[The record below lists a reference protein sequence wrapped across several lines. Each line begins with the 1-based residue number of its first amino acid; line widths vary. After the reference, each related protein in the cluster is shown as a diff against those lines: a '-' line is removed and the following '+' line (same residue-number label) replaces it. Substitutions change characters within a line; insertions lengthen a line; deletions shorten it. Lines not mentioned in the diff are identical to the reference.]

1 MNKIQIRA
9 EVFSS
14 INNILSTQGKKEVV
28 IKEAVEKLK
37 IIEDKDF
44 LSRLFIK
51 EFISTNDSERAS
63 LISILMLNC
72 IPVDD
77 LERNLWSNLALK
89 EVSDEK
95 KYQLIEILK
104 SMGKFIEYDKYLDY
118 FEEPDKII
126 DLDTHKILSSAM
138 LNPEAQ
144 IDFLDFMETLS
155 KSDKLLLIQSMVEDY
170 SSDDLANIISPII
183 LYEKDNEIIETVI
196 SELINSKSP
205 LAYYPMKR
213 FIELTKD
220 ESLLRTANKG
230 LKELQIMGITQ
241 EKAKS
246 YYQKRFNNSLL
257 YTCYASLP
265 DGKGNQGLIFSRIRS
280 DNSIQLFCTVINDK
294 NGIVDCFGF
303 NTISQLEFSLI
314 LKKFCN
320 SDEAFVT
327 TFETGLSWLE
337 ESEKMSFKNG
347 NTLPY
352 EYICWKEILF
362 DVNKTWDNSSDI
374 MIKALDILPKK
385 ECNFDEIFSTNYLD
399 KLFFTKKDN
408 NAFSNFIDS
417 LDNEI
422 SLNGINLTKI
432 EDKIK
437 TNTVLIFDENT
448 VDLIKTRLQKIAFI
462 LMSNSRHAIASQI
475 YELSKNEK
483 LLNEFYIEIIKKSIF
498 IFYEEEFQQRFS
510 SDIQKDNIFLKNSQK
525 PNSKL
530 DNTMLKDILEH
541 ILSEWGQDA

>member
-1 MNKIQIRA
+1 MILHFHIFVKIYCSIRA
-9 EVFSS
+9 VPCLQLYLLIPNPLE
-14 INNILSTQGKKEVV
+14 
-28 IKEAVEKLK
+28 EKH
-37 IIEDKDF
+37 
-44 LSRLFIK
+44 
-51 EFISTNDSERAS
+51 
-63 LISILMLNC
+63 
-72 IPVDD
+72 
-77 LERNLWSNLALK
+77 
-89 EVSDEK
+89 
-95 KYQLIEILK
+95 
-104 SMGKFIEYDKYLDY
+104 KYLDY

-155 KSDKLLLIQSMVEDY
+155 KGDRLLLIQSMVEDY
-170 SSDDLANIISPII
+170 SSDDLANIISPIV
-183 LYEKDNEIIETVI
+183 LYEKDKEITETVI

-205 LAYYPMKR
+205 LAYYPLKR
-213 FIELTKD
+213 FCELTND
-220 ESLLRTANKG
+220 ESLLKIANKG

-241 EKAKS
+241 DKAKS

-320 SDEAFVT
+320 NDEAFVT

-337 ESEKMSFKNG
+337 ESEKMSFKNN

-362 DVNKTWDNSSDI
+362 DINKTWDNPSDI
-374 MIKALDILPKK
+374 MIKALEILPKK
-385 ECNFDEIFSTNYLD
+385 ECDFDEIFSTNYLD

-408 NAFSNFIDS
+408 NAYSNFIDS

-422 SLNGINLTKI
+422 SLNGIDLAEI
-432 EDKIK
+432 ENKIK
-437 TNTVLIFDENT
+437 TNLVLIFDENT
-448 VDLIKTRLQKIAFI
+448 IELIKNRLQKIAFI
-462 LMSNSRHAIASQI
+462 LMSNSRHGIASQV
-475 YELSKNEK
+475 YELSKNDE
-483 LLNEFYIEIIKKSIF
+483 LLNKFYVEIIKKSIF
-498 IFYEEEFQQRFS
+498 IFYEEEFRQRFS
-510 SDIQKDNIFLKNSQK
+510 SNIKKDNIFLKNSQK

-530 DNTMLKDILEH
+530 DNTMLKDILEQ
-541 ILSEWGQDA
+541 ILSEWGQDV